1 MVERERVW
9 ARDLIPLVE
18 PFGDG
23 TAALFEPLTPMHPD
37 EQSTVALCLPLDDDK
52 FNMARVCH
60 AVRMSRLD
68 RLFRQFEPTMP
79 KGKGGN
85 RRTYNDDAIVAK
97 ANAIM
102 ESSGTESKAAAVR
115 EAAKR
120 FPELFHGDGDD
131 ENKIKRITR
140 QM

>member
-1 MVERERVW
+1 MTAVTKLRRHRELGVRILIEFINATPETAAEIVERERVW

-23 TAALFEPLTPMHPD
+23 IAALFEPLTPMHPD
-37 EQSTVALCLPLDDDK
+37 ERSMVSGHLPLDDE

-68 RLFRQFEPTMP
+68 RLFRQFEPEMP

-85 RRTYNDDAIVAK
+85 RRK
-97 ANAIM
+97 
-102 ESSGTESKAAAVR
+102 
-115 EAAKR
+115 
-120 FPELFHGDGDD
+120 
-131 ENKIKRITR
+131 
-140 QM
+140 